1 MSPNSL
7 PRLPYAL
14 DHKYLERV
22 YAGVLG
28 KIIGV
33 YLGRP
38 FEGWEYEQISNQL
51 GDINYYVHEKL
62 NVPLIVTDDDISGTF
77 TFIRALE
84 DYGYSKDITPA
95 QIGHTWLNYII
106 DRKAILWWG
115 GMGNSTEHTAFLRLK
130 EGIEAPQSGSM
141 ELNSKIVA
149 EQIGAQIFID
159 GWAMV
164 APGDPELAA
173 DLAKRAGSV
182 SHDGEAIY
190 GAQVIAALEAQA
202 FVEKN
207 RQALI
212 DVALAL
218 IPKDSL
224 IQRMIADLRELHARE
239 PDWRKAFSF
248 LAEHYGYDTYGGNCH
263 MIPNHGLIIFS
274 FLYGDDDFQKTMMI
288 VNTLGWDTDCNA
300 GNLGCLMGIK
310 NGLEGLNRGPDW
322 RGPVADKLYLP
333 TADGGR
339 SISDAAS
346 EAVYLANAGR
356 RLHGLPVEQPKNG
369 VRFHFELPGSV
380 QGFAS
385 EESIASTGTAT
396 VANSESHSASGSR
409 SLAIRFKALARGRTA
424 RVETPTFSPSAE
436 ISAYFTKRGYS
447 LLASPTLY
455 SGQTLR
461 ARLISDEANES
472 PVSVSLYIKRYN
484 ELDEFTL
491 VTSEAVLF
499 QAGQEHE
506 FEWQVPDTR
515 CYPIAFVGI
524 QLAGEQGESGSVYLD
539 YLDWTG
545 EPSAQLNRPAERI
558 VSRLN
563 REKGPIMWKSA
574 WVDGLD
580 GNERLTQ
587 LDYWP
592 EPYRL
597 IQNIGRG
604 LLMQGTR
611 EWENYRVTARMTPHM
626 CEAGGLGIRVQGMTR
641 YYALLISQEGARLV
655 RSHEGKDTILASCD
669 QGWKLGHQYELTLQA
684 KGNKLTAWLNQEKI
698 LEVEDA
704 EGYYPSGAMALISQ
718 VGRIGCDFVEVQP
731 AGNS

>member
-1 MSPNSL
+1 M
-7 PRLPYAL
+7 
-14 DHKYLERV
+14 KYLLEDQYLESV

-38 FEGWEYEQISNQL
+38 FEQWEYEQISSQL

-130 EGIEAPQSGSM
+130 EGIKAPQSGAI
-141 ELNSKIVA
+141 ELNSKVVA

-202 FVEKN
+202 FVETD

-212 DVALAL
+212 DVAVSL

-224 IQRMIADLRELHARE
+224 IQQMIADLRELHTRE
-239 PDWRKAFSF
+239 PDWRKAFTF
-248 LAEHYGYDTYGGNCH
+248 LAKNYGYDTYGGNCH

-310 NGLEGLNRGPDW
+310 NGLEGLNQGPDW

-339 SISDAAS
+339 SISDAAT

-356 RLHGLPVEQPKNG
+356 QLHGLSPKYPKNG
-369 VRFHFELPGSV
+369 ARFHFELPGSV

-396 VANSESHSASGSR
+396 VCNTAGHSQTGTR
-409 SLAIRFKALARGRTA
+409 SLAINYKALAIGRTA
-424 RVETPTFSPSAE
+424 RVETPTFSPSAD
-436 ISAYFTKRGYS
+436 ISTYFNKRGYS

-455 SGQTLR
+455 SGQIIT
-461 ARLISDEANES
+461 ARVTADDLNETTIQNC
-472 PVSVSLYIKRYN
+472 LYIKHYN
-484 ELDEFTL
+484 ELDELTQICSPPIEL
-491 VTSEAVLF
+491 EPGSSKDVS
-499 QAGQEHE
+499 
-506 FEWQVPDTR
+506 WQVPDTS
-515 CYPIAFVGI
+515 CYPIAFIGLQLDGKVGDN
-524 QLAGEQGESGSVYLD
+524 GTVYLD
-539 YLDWTG
+539 FLTWTG
-545 EPSAQLNRPAERI
+545 EPSIRLNRPTKTGVARH
-558 VSRLN
+558 N
-563 REKGPIMWKSA
+563 RSKVGPVMWRSA

-580 GNERLTQ
+580 GNEKLIQ
-587 LDYWP
+587 QDYNP

-597 IQNIGRG
+597 IQNVGRG

-611 EWENYRVTARMTPHM
+611 EWKNYRVTARMTPHM

-641 YYALLISQEGARLV
+641 YYALLVTEDGVRIV
-655 RSHEGKDTILASCD
+655 RSHEGKDITLASCD
-669 QGWKLGHQYELTLQA
+669 QSWKLGHQYELTLQA
-684 KGNKLTAWLNQEKI
+684 VENKLTAWLNQEKI
-698 LEVEDA
+698 LEAEDA
-704 EGYYPSGAMALISQ
+704 ECYYTSGAMALISQ
-718 VGRIGCDFVEVQP
+718 VGRVGCDFVQVQP
-731 AGNS
+731 AVD